1 MLGLTVLLGMKF
13 RALRLRY
20 RDVRVGSRYP
30 RWHLPW
36 QLLDDMTV
44 NFSHLRSYDEQLF
57 RLGLLAERYF
67 PEDPNTALIKLRQL
81 GERLAQQMA
90 SRFGVF
96 TSIQESQLALLRRL
110 EFEGLIDRDVACLFH
125 DLRITG
131 NEATHGLQGDYASA
145 LSTLKIAWQL
155 GVWFHRT
162 FGDPEFRCG
171 PFRPPQPP
179 VDESVEL
186 KQELARLQSALEAFS
201 SNEDAISEQLNA
213 AEAQLQQALDEQQQ
227 WEHLAEAA
235 EADKVA
241 LSAQLEALQSAAA
254 RQPSAVSA
262 GLLQAAKKAAGS
274 IELDE
279 ASTRQLIDE
288 QLRQAGWEADTQTL
302 RHGKGARPQ
311 KNRNLA
317 IAEWPTSSG
326 PADYV
331 LFVGLTPYAA
341 VEAKRA
347 NTDVAGKVPQAER
360 YCRDFQPSADAEVKS
375 NGWGPQGEYRIPFA
389 FSSNGRP
396 FLNQLRTKSGIWF
409 RDLRRRENLS
419 GPLERW
425 YSPEGLKALARQDLD
440 LADQQLRRE
449 SFSFGFPLRPYQRRA
464 IEATEAAIAAGQRE
478 IMLAM
483 ATGTG
488 KTKTCVALIYRLLKT
503 GRFRRVL
510 FLVDRSELGTQAA
523 DAFKETRM
531 ESLQSFAD
539 IYGIK
544 ELGEREVETDTRV
557 HIATVQAMVQRLLL
571 GNEEDNPTVDTYD
584 LIVVDECHRGY
595 LLDRELSDRELRFR
609 DFNDYVSK
617 YRKVIEMFD
626 AVKIGLTATPA
637 LHTVRIFGQPVF
649 VYSYREAVV
658 DGFLVDHEPP
668 IRISTELSS
677 EGIGWAVGE
686 EVKIYDPSTTQIE
699 KFTTPDALRFEV
711 EAFNRKVITEPFNQ
725 VVCEALADELDPFSP
740 YKTLIFCA
748 SDAHA
753 DLVVMLLKEAFQER
767 YGSVANDAVA
777 KITGASDKPKELIR
791 RYKNEAFPNVAV
803 TVDLL
808 STGVDVPAI
817 CNIVF
822 LRRMNSRILYDQM
835 IGRATRLCDAIDKTH
850 LRIFDAVRIYEALE
864 NFTDMKPVVVNPTIT
879 FGQLIQ
885 ELETTE
891 GEESELVREQLIA
904 KLRRKQQRLS
914 ENHAAQFRLLT
925 GEEPAD
931 FIRRLQQLPIQEA
944 SRWLGTIHGLAELL
958 DQQWDGPAQP
968 QLLSEHHDEL
978 RSIERG
984 YGEATRPQD
993 YLDGFSAF
1001 VREAGNDLR
1010 ELRLA
1015 LDQRGYNEATLAT
1028 AWRETTNQDMAA
1040 SIMGYIRQ
1048 AALGDA
1054 LVPYEQRV
1062 EKALQR
1068 ILATRSWTTPQ
1079 RQWLQRIANQTKAI
1093 TIVDREALDDD
1104 ALLFRREG
1112 GGWPRLNKLFGSE
1125 LDQVLHQFQ
1134 CQVWAA

>member
-1 MLGLTVLLGMKF
+1 M
-13 RALRLRY
+13 
-20 RDVRVGSRYP
+20 SP
-30 RWHLPW
+30 
-36 QLLDDMTV
+36 
-44 NFSHLRSYDEQLF
+44 NFAHLRPYDEQLF
-57 RLGLLAERYF
+57 RLGSLAERYF
-67 PEDPNTALIKLRQL
+67 PDDPNTALLKLRQL
-81 GERLAQQMA
+81 GELLAQHVA
-90 SRFGVF
+90 SRFGLELREEE
-96 TSIQESQLALLRRL
+96 TQQLLLRRL
-110 EFEGLIDRDVACLFH
+110 ECDGVLEREVAELFH
-125 DLRITG
+125 GLRRKG
-131 NEATHGLQGDYASA
+131 NLANHDLQGDHATA
-145 LSTLKIAWQL
+145 LKILRMAWQL

-162 FGDPEFRCG
+162 FGVPDFRSG
-171 PFRPPQPP
+171 PFEPPQPP
-179 VDESVEL
+179 VAGD
-186 KQELARLQSALEAFS
+186 QELEAELSALRDALAAFQSADGQA
-201 SNEDAISEQLNA
+201 AQQLA
-213 AEAQLQQALDEQQQ
+213 QTEAQLSQALQEQQE
-227 WEHLAEAA
+227 WEQIAAGA
-235 EADKVA
+235 EADKAALVA
-241 LSAQLEALQSAAA
+241 RLAELQMAAQRQGAAA
-254 RQPSAVSA
+254 MASLKQASRQATER
-262 GLLQAAKKAAGS
+262 L
-274 IELDE
+274 ELDE
-279 ASTRQLIDE
+279 AATRLLIDG
-288 QLRQAGWEADTQTL
+288 QLRQAGWEADTEQL
-302 RHGKGARPQ
+302 RYSKGARPQ

-347 NTDVAGKVPQAER
+347 NTDVAGKLPQAER
-360 YCRDFQPSADAEVKS
+360 YCRDFQPSAEAEVKS

-409 RDLRRRENLS
+409 RDLRRSENLA

-425 YSPEGLKALARQDLD
+425 YSPEGLKALGRQDLD

-464 IEATEAAIAAGQRE
+464 IEATEAAIAEGQRE

-595 LLDRELSDRELRFR
+595 LLDRELSDKELRFR
-609 DFNDYVSK
+609 DFSDYVSK
-617 YRKVIEMFD
+617 YRRVLEMFD

-637 LHTVRIFGQPVF
+637 LHTVSIFGQPVF

-668 IRISTELSS
+668 IRINTELSS
-677 EGIGWAVGE
+677 EGIGWAAGE
-686 EVKIYDPSTTQIE
+686 EVNIYDPSTTQIE
-699 KFTTPDALRFEV
+699 KFTTPDELRFEV
-711 EAFNRKVITEPFNQ
+711 EAFNRKVITESFNR

-777 KITGASDKPKELIR
+777 KITGASDKPKEQIR
-791 RYKNEAFPNVAV
+791 RYKNEQFPNVAV

-850 LRIFDAVRIYEALE
+850 FRIFDAVRIYEALE

-885 ELETTE
+885 ELDSTE

-931 FIRRLQQLPIQEA
+931 FIRRLQQLPIREA
-944 SRWLGTIHGLAELL
+944 SCWLGSIHGLAELL
-958 DQQWDGPAQP
+958 DQQWDGPAEP
-968 QLLSEHHDEL
+968 QFLSEHHDEL

-984 YGEATRPQD
+984 YGEATRPKD

-1001 VREAGNDLR
+1001 VRDPGNDLPALTTVLQRPWELTRKDLR

-1048 AALGDA
+1048 AALGDP

-1062 EKALQR
+1062 EKALQG

-1079 RQWLQRIANQTKAI
+1079 RHWLQRIANQTKAI

-1112 GGWPRLNKLFGSE
+1112 GGWPRFNKLFGGE

>member
-1 MLGLTVLLGMKF
+1 MGT
-13 RALRLRY
+13 
-20 RDVRVGSRYP
+20 
-30 RWHLPW
+30 
-36 QLLDDMTV
+36 
-44 NFSHLRSYDEQLF
+44 NFAHLRGYDDQLS

-67 PEDPNTALIKLRQL
+67 PDDPNTALIKLRQL
-81 GERLAQQMA
+81 GERLAQQAA
-90 SRFGVF
+90 SRFGLF
-96 TSIQESQLALLRRL
+96 TSLEETQLALIRRL
-110 EFEGLIDRDVACLFH
+110 ELDGQIEREVADLFH
-125 DLRITG
+125 GLRKAG
-131 NEATHGLQGDYASA
+131 NDATHGLQGSHASA
-145 LSTLKIAWQL
+145 LSSLKIAWQL

-162 FGDPEFRCG
+162 FEDPGFRSG

-179 VDESVEL
+179 VDESAEL
-186 KQELARLQSALEAFS
+186 KQELARLQSALDSFRA
-201 SNEDAISEQLNA
+201 NEGLISQQLSA
-213 AEAQLQQALDEQQQ
+213 AETQLQQALGEQQQ
-227 WEHLAEAA
+227 WEQLAEQV
-235 EADKVA
+235 EADKA
-241 LSAQLEALQSAAA
+241 TLEAQLQALQNAASQQTPAVSMGVRNAA
-254 RQPSAVSA
+254 R
-262 GLLQAAKKAAGS
+262 KAAS
-274 IELDE
+274 AIELDE
-279 ASTRQLIDE
+279 AATRQLIDG
-288 QLRQAGWEADTQTL
+288 QLRQAGWEADSQAL

-331 LFVGLTPYAA
+331 LFVGLTPFAA

-360 YCRDFQPSADAEVKS
+360 YCRDFQPSNETELGS
-375 NGWGPQGEYRIPFA
+375 EGWGPEGEYRIPFA

-396 FLNQLRTKSGIWF
+396 FLNQLRTKSGMWF
-409 RDLRRRENLS
+409 RDLRRGENLA

-425 YSPEGLKALARQDLD
+425 YSPEGLKALARQDVD
-440 LADQQLRRE
+440 QAHQQLRRE

-571 GNEEDNPTVDTYD
+571 GNEEDKPTVDTYD

-609 DFNDYVSK
+609 DFNDYISK
-617 YRKVIEMFD
+617 YRRVLEMFD

-637 LHTVRIFGQPVF
+637 LHTVVIFGQPVF

-668 IRISTELSS
+668 IRINTELSS
-677 EGIGWAVGE
+677 EGIGWAAGE

-699 KFTTPDALRFEV
+699 KFTTPDELRFEV
-711 EAFNRKVITEPFNQ
+711 ETFNRKVITESFNR

-850 LRIFDAVRIYEALE
+850 FRIFDAVRIYEALE
-864 NFTDMKPVVVNPTIT
+864 KFTDMKPVVVNPSIT

-891 GEESELVREQLIA
+891 GKESELVRQQLIV

-958 DQQWDGPAQP
+958 DQQWDGPAEP
-968 QLLSEHHDEL
+968 QFLSDHDDAL

-984 YGEATRPQD
+984 YGDASRPED
-993 YLDGFSAF
+993 YLDGFAAF
-1001 VREAGNDLR
+1001 VRDPGNDLPALTTVLQRPWDLTRKDLR

-1028 AWRETTNQDMAA
+1028 AWRETTNQAMAA

-1062 EKALQR
+1062 DKALQR
-1068 ILATRSWTTPQ
+1068 ILASRSWTTPQ

-1112 GGWPRLNKLFGSE
+1112 GGWPRLNKLFGGE
-1125 LDQVLHQFQ
+1125 LEQVLHRFNEA
-1134 CQVWAA
+1134 VWEAA

>member
-1 MLGLTVLLGMKF
+1 
-13 RALRLRY
+13 
-20 RDVRVGSRYP
+20 
-30 RWHLPW
+30 
-36 QLLDDMTV
+36 MTV
-44 NFSHLRSYDEQLF
+44 NFSHLRGYDEQLF
-57 RLGLLAERYF
+57 RLGFLAERYF
-67 PEDPNTALIKLRQL
+67 PDDPNTALIKLRQL
-81 GERLAQQMA
+81 GERLAQQVA

-110 EFEGLIDRDVACLFH
+110 ELEGLIDRDLACLFH

-131 NEATHGLQGDYASA
+131 NDATHGLEGDHASA

-162 FGDPEFRCG
+162 FGDPDFRSG
-171 PFRPPQPP
+171 PFQPPHPP
-179 VDESVEL
+179 VDESAEL
-186 KQELARLQSALEAFS
+186 KQELARLQKALDVFRA
-201 SNEDAISEQLNA
+201 NEGEISEQLSA
-213 AEAQLQQALDEQQQ
+213 AEAQLQQALGEQQQ
-227 WEHLAEAA
+227 WERLAEQV
-235 EADKVA
+235 EADKA
-241 LSAQLEALQSAAA
+241 TLEAQLQALQSAATKQPAAMASGLRQAA
-254 RQPSAVSA
+254 RTAA
-262 GLLQAAKKAAGS
+262 GLVQ
-274 IELDE
+274 LDE
-279 ASTRQLIDE
+279 AATRQLIDE
-288 QLRQAGWEADTQTL
+288 QLRQAGWEADSQQL
-302 RHGKGARPQ
+302 RYSKGARPQ
-311 KNRNLA
+311 KNRSLA

-331 LFVGLTPYAA
+331 LFAGLTPLAA

-347 NTDVAGKVPQAER
+347 IKDVAGVLPQAQR
-360 YCRDFQPSADAEVKS
+360 YCRDVQFSGDMEASSQ
-375 NGWGPQGEYRIPFA
+375 GWGPGGEYQLPFA
-389 FSSNGRP
+389 FSTNGRP
-396 FLNQLRTKSGIWF
+396 FLRQLRTRSGIWF
-409 RDLRRRENLS
+409 LDLRRKENLAH
-419 GPLERW
+419 PLDGW
-425 YSPEGLKALARQDLD
+425 YSPEGLKQLARLD
-440 LADQQLRRE
+440 VDRAQEQLSRE
-449 SFSFGFPLRPYQRRA
+449 AFSYGFPLRPYQRRA
-464 IEATEAAIAAGQRE
+464 IEATEAAIGSGQRE
-478 IMLAM
+478 ILLAM

-544 ELGEREVETDTRV
+544 ELGEREVESDTRV
-557 HIATVQAMVQRLLL
+557 HIATVQAMVQRLML
-571 GNEEDNPTVDTYD
+571 GSEDDKPAVDTYD

-595 LLDRELSDRELRFR
+595 LLDRDLSDRELCFR

-617 YRKVIEMFD
+617 YQRVLEMFD

-637 LHTVRIFGQPVF
+637 LHTVEIFGQPVF

-668 IRISTELSS
+668 ILISTELSS
-677 EGIGWAVGE
+677 EGIRWAAGE
-686 EVKIYDPSTTQIE
+686 DVKTYDPRTAQIE
-699 KFTTPDALRFEV
+699 LFTTPDELRFAV
-711 EAFNRKVITEPFNQ
+711 EAFNRKVITEPFNR
-725 VVCEALADELDPFSP
+725 VVCKVLADELDPFSP

-748 SDAHA
+748 SNPHA

-835 IGRATRLCDAIDKTH
+835 IGRATRLCDAINKTH
-850 LRIFDAVRIYEALE
+850 FRIFDAVRIYEALE
-864 NFTDMKPVVVNPTIT
+864 KFTDMKPVVVNPTIT
-879 FGQLIQ
+879 FNQLIK
-885 ELETTE
+885 ELENTE
-891 GEESELVREQLIA
+891 GAESELVRQQLIA

-931 FIRRLQQLPIQEA
+931 FIRHLQQQPIQEA
-944 SRWLGTIHGLAELL
+944 KRWLGTIHGLAELL
-958 DQQWDGPAQP
+958 DQQWDGPAEP
-968 QLLSEHHDEL
+968 QFLSDHDDAL
-978 RSIERG
+978 RSMERG
-984 YGEATRPQD
+984 YGEASRPED
-993 YLDGFSAF
+993 YLDGFAAF
-1001 VREAGNDLR
+1001 VRDSGNELPALSTVLQRPWELTRKDLR
-1010 ELRLA
+1010 QLRLA

-1040 SIMGYIRQ
+1040 SIMGYVRQ
-1048 AALGDA
+1048 AALGDP

-1068 ILATRSWTTPQ
+1068 ILASKPWTTPQ

-1112 GGWPRLNKLFGSE
+1112 GGWPRLDRMFAGE
-1125 LDQVLHQFQ
+1125 LAGVLRDFQ
-1134 CQVWAA
+1134 RQVWAA

>member
-1 MLGLTVLLGMKF
+1 M
-13 RALRLRY
+13 
-20 RDVRVGSRYP
+20 SP
-30 RWHLPW
+30 
-36 QLLDDMTV
+36 
-44 NFSHLRSYDEQLF
+44 NFAHLRPYDEQLF
-57 RLGLLAERYF
+57 RLGSLAERYF
-67 PEDPNTALIKLRQL
+67 TDDPNTALLKLRQL
-81 GERLAQQMA
+81 GELLAQHVA
-90 SRFGVF
+90 SRFGLELREEE
-96 TSIQESQLALLRRL
+96 TQQLLLRRL
-110 EFEGLIDRDVACLFH
+110 ECDGVLEREVAELFH
-125 DLRITG
+125 GLRRKG
-131 NEATHGLQGDYASA
+131 NLANHDLQGDHATA
-145 LSTLKIAWQL
+145 LKILRMAWQL

-162 FGDPEFRCG
+162 FGVPDFRSG
-171 PFRPPQPP
+171 PFKPPQPP
-179 VDESVEL
+179 VAGDQDLEAEL
-186 KQELARLQSALEAFS
+186 SCLRDALAAFQSADGQA
-201 SNEDAISEQLNA
+201 AQQLA
-213 AEAQLQQALDEQQQ
+213 QTEAQLSQALQEQQE
-227 WEHLAEAA
+227 WEQLAAGA
-235 EADKVA
+235 EADKAALVA
-241 LSAQLEALQSAAA
+241 RLAELQVAAQRQGAAA
-254 RQPSAVSA
+254 MASLKQASRQATER
-262 GLLQAAKKAAGS
+262 L
-274 IELDE
+274 ELDE
-279 ASTRQLIDE
+279 AATRLLIDE

-311 KNRNLA
+311 KNRNYA

-331 LFVGLTPYAA
+331 LFVGLTPFAA

-360 YCRDFQPSADAEVKS
+360 YCRDFQPSLETELKID
-375 NGWGPQGEYRIPFA
+375 GWGPEGEYRIPFA

-396 FLNQLRTKSGIWF
+396 FLDQLRTKSGIWF
-409 RDLRRRENLS
+409 RDLRRSENLA

-425 YSPEGLKALARQDLD
+425 YSPEGLKALARQDVD
-440 LADQQLRRE
+440 LAQQKLRRE

-488 KTKTCVALIYRLLKT
+488 KTKTCVALIYRVLKT

-571 GNEEDNPTVDTYD
+571 GNEEDKPTVDTYD

-637 LHTVRIFGQPVF
+637 LHTVSIFGQPVF

-668 IRISTELSS
+668 IRINTELSS

-699 KFTTPDALRFEV
+699 KFTTPDELRFEV

-767 YGSVANDAVA
+767 YGSVANDAVV

-850 LRIFDAVRIYEALE
+850 FRIFDAVRIYEALE

-914 ENHAAQFRLLT
+914 ENNAAQFRLLT

-931 FIRRLQQLPIQEA
+931 FIRRLQQLPIQEV

-968 QLLSEHHDEL
+968 QFLSEHHDQL

-1001 VREAGNDLR
+1001 VREAGNDLPALTTVLQRPWELTRKDLR

-1112 GGWPRLNKLFGSE
+1112 GGWPRLNKLFGGE

>member
-1 MLGLTVLLGMKF
+1 MST
-13 RALRLRY
+13 
-20 RDVRVGSRYP
+20 
-30 RWHLPW
+30 
-36 QLLDDMTV
+36 
-44 NFSHLRSYDEQLF
+44 NFVHLRSYDEQLF
-57 RLGLLAERYF
+57 RLGSLAERYF

-81 GERLAQQMA
+81 GERLAQQVA

-96 TSIQESQLALLRRL
+96 SSAQETQLALIRRL
-110 EFEGLIDRDVACLFH
+110 EFDGLIEREVAALFH
-125 DLRITG
+125 DLRSKG
-131 NEATHGLQGDYASA
+131 NDATHGLYGDHASA
-145 LSTLKIAWQL
+145 LNTLKIAWQL

-162 FGDPEFRCG
+162 FSDAEFRSG

-179 VDESVEL
+179 ADESEGL
-186 KQELARLQSALEAFS
+186 RAELASLQSALDAFR
-201 SNEDAISEQLNA
+201 AQGGAVAEQLSA
-213 AEAQLQQALDEQQQ
+213 TEAQLQQALDDQQQ
-227 WEHLAEAA
+227 WEQLATAV

-241 LSAQLEALQSAAA
+241 LAAQLEALQNAAA
-254 RQPSAVSA
+254 RQPGAISAR
-262 GLLQAAKKAAGS
+262 LLQAARKAAGS

-279 ASTRQLIDE
+279 AATRQLIDE

-302 RHGKGARPQ
+302 RYGKGARPQ

-326 PADYV
+326 PADYL

-347 NTDVAGKVPQAER
+347 NKDVAGKLPQAER
-360 YCRDFQPSADAEVKS
+360 YCRDFQPSEETELKAQ
-375 NGWGPQGEYRIPFA
+375 GWGSAGEFRIPFA

-409 RDLRRRENLS
+409 RDLRRSDNLA

-425 YSPEGLKALARQDLD
+425 YSAEGLKALSRQDVD
-440 LADQQLRRE
+440 LAQAKLRQE
-449 SFSFGFPLRPYQRRA
+449 LFSFGFPLRPYQRRA

-488 KTKTCVALIYRLLKT
+488 KTKTCIALIYRLLKT

-544 ELGEREVETDTRV
+544 ELGEREAENDTRV

-571 GNEEDNPTVDTYD
+571 GSEEEKPTVDTYD

-595 LLDRELSDRELRFR
+595 LLDRELSELELRFR

-617 YRKVIEMFD
+617 YRRVIEMFD

-637 LHTVRIFGQPVF
+637 LHTVSIFGKPVF

-668 IRISTELSS
+668 IRINTELSS
-677 EGIGWAVGE
+677 EGIGWAAGE
-686 EVKIYDPSTTQIE
+686 EVKVYDPTTTQID
-699 KFTTPDALRFEV
+699 KFTTPDELHFEV
-711 EAFNRKVITEPFNQ
+711 EAFNRKVINEHFNQ

-740 YKTLIFCA
+740 YKTLIFCV

-753 DLVVMLLKEAFQER
+753 DLVVMLLKEAFQRR
-767 YGSVANDAVA
+767 YGSVPNDAVA
-777 KITGASDKPKELIR
+777 KITGDSDKLKQLIR
-791 RYKNEAFPNVAV
+791 RFKNEAFPNVAV

-850 LRIFDAVRIYEALE
+850 FRIFDAVRIYEALK
-864 NFTDMKPVVVNPTIT
+864 NFTDMKPVVVNPNIS
-879 FGQLIQ
+879 FSQLFQ

-891 GEESELVREQLIA
+891 GEESELVRQQLIA

-914 ENHAAQFRLLT
+914 ENQTAQFRLLT
-925 GEEPAD
+925 DEEPAD
-931 FIRRLQQLPIQEA
+931 FINRLQQLPITEA
-944 SRWLGTIHGLAELL
+944 RRWLGTIPGLAELL
-958 DQQWDGPAQP
+958 DQQWDGPAKP
-968 QLLSEHHDEL
+968 QFLSEHDDAL

-984 YGEATRPQD
+984 YGEATRPED
-993 YLDGFSAF
+993 YLDGFTAF
-1001 VREAGNDLR
+1001 VRDSGNDLPALTTVLQRPWELTRKDLR

-1028 AWRETTNQDMAA
+1028 AWRETTNQAMAA

-1048 AALGDA
+1048 AALGDP
-1054 LVPYEQRV
+1054 LVPYDQRV
-1062 EKALQR
+1062 DKALQR
-1068 ILATRSWTTPQ
+1068 ILASRSWTTPQ

-1104 ALLFRREG
+1104 LLFFKREG
-1112 GGWPRLNKLFGSE
+1112 GGWPRLNRMFAGE
-1125 LDQVLHQFQ
+1125 LDGVLREFKRE
-1134 CQVWAA
+1134 VWAT

>member
-1 MLGLTVLLGMKF
+1 MST
-13 RALRLRY
+13 
-20 RDVRVGSRYP
+20 
-30 RWHLPW
+30 
-36 QLLDDMTV
+36 
-44 NFSHLRSYDEQLF
+44 NFAHLRSYDEQLF
-57 RLGLLAERYF
+57 RLGVLAERYF

-81 GERLAQQMA
+81 GELLAQQVA

-96 TSIQESQLALLRRL
+96 TSIEESQLALIRRL
-110 EFEGLIDRDVACLFH
+110 ELEGLIEREVAGLFH
-125 DLRITG
+125 DLRKTG
-131 NEATHGLQGDYASA
+131 NAATHGLQGDHASA

-162 FGDPEFRCG
+162 FTDPEFRSG

-179 VDESVEL
+179 VDESEEL
-186 KQELARLQSALEAFS
+186 RQELARLQGQLDAFLA
-201 SNEDAISEQLNA
+201 NDGAIAQQLSA
-213 AEAQLQQALDEQQQ
+213 AEAQLEQALGEQQQ
-227 WEHLAEAA
+227 WEQLAEQV

-241 LSAQLEALQSAAA
+241 LAIQLRSLQSAAA
-254 RQPSAVSA
+254 QQPATVTA
-262 GLLQAAKKAAGS
+262 GLRQAARTAAGS

-279 ASTRQLIDE
+279 AATRQLIDE
-288 QLRQAGWEADTQTL
+288 QLRQAGWEADSQQL
-302 RHGKGARPQ
+302 RYGKGSRPQ

-331 LFVGLTPYAA
+331 LFVGLTPIAA

-347 NTDVAGKVPQAER
+347 NKDVAGVLPQAQR
-360 YCRDFQPSADAEVKS
+360 YCRDFQPGADLETSSQA
-375 NGWGPQGEYRIPFA
+375 WGPEGEYQIPFA

-396 FLNQLRTKSGIWF
+396 FLRQLLTRSGIWF
-409 RDLRRRENLS
+409 RDLRRSDNLAN
-419 GPLERW
+419 PLDGW
-425 YSPEGLKALARQDLD
+425 YSPEGLKELARQDV
-440 LADQQLRRE
+440 ARAQEQLLRE
-449 SFSFGFPLRPYQRRA
+449 SFSYGFPLRPYQRRA
-464 IEATEAAIAAGQRE
+464 IEVTEAAIGAGQRE
-478 IMLAM
+478 ILLAM

-544 ELGEREVETDTRV
+544 ELGEREVETDTKV

-571 GNEEDNPTVDTYD
+571 GSEEDKPTVDTYD

-595 LLDRELSDRELRFR
+595 LLDRELSDRELGFR

-617 YRKVIEMFD
+617 YRRVLEMFD

-637 LHTVRIFGQPVF
+637 LHTVEIFGQPVF

-668 IRISTELSS
+668 ILISTELSS
-677 EGIGWAVGE
+677 DGIRWAAGE
-686 EVKIYDPSTTQIE
+686 EVKTYDPRTAQIE
-699 KFTTPDALRFEV
+699 LFTTPDELRFKV
-711 EAFNRKVITEPFNQ
+711 EAFNRQVITESFNR
-725 VVCEALADELDPFSP
+725 VVCGVLADELDPFSA
-740 YKTLIFCA
+740 YKSLIFCV

-753 DLVVMLLKEAFQER
+753 DLVVQLLKEAFQER
-767 YGSVANDAVA
+767 YGRVADDAVA

-808 STGVDVPAI
+808 STGVDVPSN

-835 IGRATRLCDAIDKTH
+835 IGRATRLCDPIGKTH
-850 LRIFDAVRIYEALE
+850 FRIFDAVGIYDALQA
-864 NFTDMKPVVVNPTIT
+864 FTQMKPVVVNPKIS
-879 FGQLIQ
+879 FSQLIN
-885 ELETTE
+885 ELESTE
-891 GEESELVREQLIA
+891 AEDCELVREQLIA
-904 KLRRKQQRLS
+904 KLRRKQRHLS
-914 ENHAAQFRLLT
+914 ENTEAQFRLLT
-925 GEEPAD
+925 GEEPSA
-931 FIRRLQQLPIQEA
+931 FISRLQQLPIAEA
-944 SRWLGTIHGLAELL
+944 SRWLGTIPGLGELL
-958 DQQWDGPAQP
+958 DERWEGPGRP
-968 QLLSEHHDEL
+968 LFISEDDDEL

-984 YGEATRPQD
+984 YGDATRPED
-993 YLDGFSAF
+993 YLDGFTAF
-1001 VREAGNDLR
+1001 VRDPGNDLPALITVLQRPWELSRKDLR
-1010 ELRLA
+1010 ELKLA
-1015 LDQRGYNEATLAT
+1015 LDARGYSEATLAT

-1048 AALGDA
+1048 AALGDP

-1062 EKALQR
+1062 ERALQR
-1068 ILATRSWTTPQ
+1068 ILASKPWTAPQ

-1112 GGWPRLNKLFGSE
+1112 GGWQRLNKLFGGE
-1125 LDQVLHQFQ
+1125 LDQVLHRFNEA
-1134 CQVWAA
+1134 VWQAAA

>member
-1 MLGLTVLLGMKF
+1 VST
-13 RALRLRY
+13 
-20 RDVRVGSRYP
+20 
-30 RWHLPW
+30 
-36 QLLDDMTV
+36 
-44 NFSHLRSYDEQLF
+44 NFAHLRRYDEQLYL
-57 RLGLLAERYF
+57 LGSLAERYF

-81 GERLAQQMA
+81 GERLAQQVA

-96 TSIQESQLALLRRL
+96 TSAQESQLALIRRL
-110 EFEGLIDRDVACLFH
+110 EFDGLIEREVAVLFH
-125 DLRITG
+125 DLRTTG
-131 NEATHGLQGDYASA
+131 NDATHGLYGDHASA

-162 FGDPEFRCG
+162 FSDPEFRSG

-179 VDESVEL
+179 ADESEEL
-186 KQELARLQSALEAFS
+186 RAELAALQSALDAFR
-201 SNEDAISEQLNA
+201 AQGGAVAEQLSA
-213 AEAQLQQALDEQQQ
+213 TEAQLQQALDEQQQ
-227 WEHLAEAA
+227 WEQLAEAA
-235 EADKVA
+235 EADKIA
-241 LSAQLEALQSAAA
+241 LATQLQALQNAAA
-254 RQPSAVSA
+254 RQPAAVSA
-262 GLLQAAKKAAGS
+262 ALLQAAKKAAGS

-360 YCRDFQPSADAEVKS
+360 YGRDFQPSVETELRSD
-375 NGWGPQGEYRIPFA
+375 GWGPEGEYRIPFA

-409 RDLRRRENLS
+409 RDLRRSENLA

-425 YSPEGLKALARQDLD
+425 YSPEGLKALARQDVD
-440 LADQQLRRE
+440 LAQQQLRRE

-544 ELGEREVETDTRV
+544 ELGEREVESDTRV

-571 GNEEDNPTVDTYD
+571 GSEEDKPTVDTYD

-595 LLDRELSDRELRFR
+595 LLDRELSERELRFR

-617 YRKVIEMFD
+617 YRRVLEMFD

-637 LHTVRIFGQPVF
+637 LHTVSIFGQPVF

-668 IRISTELSS
+668 IRINTELSS
-677 EGIGWAVGE
+677 EGIGWAAGE
-686 EVKIYDPSTTQIE
+686 EIKMYDPATTQIE
-699 KFTTPDALRFEV
+699 KFTTPDELRFEV
-711 EAFNRKVITEPFNQ
+711 EAFNRKVITESFNR

-748 SDAHA
+748 SDTHA

-791 RYKNEAFPNVAV
+791 RYKNEQFPNVAV

-817 CNIVF
+817 CDIVF

-835 IGRATRLCDAIDKTH
+835 IGRATRLCEAIDKTH
-850 LRIFDAVRIYEALE
+850 FRIFDAVRIYEALE

-879 FGQLIQ
+879 FGQLIH
-885 ELETTE
+885 ELDSTE
-891 GEESELVREQLIA
+891 GEESELVRQQLIA

-931 FIRRLQQLPIQEA
+931 FIRRLQQLPIREA

-958 DQQWDGPAQP
+958 DQQWNGPAEP
-968 QLLSEHHDEL
+968 QFLSEHHDEL

-1001 VREAGNDLR
+1001 VRDAGNDLPALTTVLQRPWELTRKDLR

-1048 AALGDA
+1048 AALGDP

-1068 ILATRSWTTPQ
+1068 ILASRSWTTPQ

-1104 ALLFRREG
+1104 ALLFQREG
-1112 GGWPRLNKLFGSE
+1112 GGWPRLNKLFGGE
-1125 LDQVLHQFQ
+1125 LDQVLHRFNEA
-1134 CQVWAA
+1134 VWEAA